1 MDEQEK
7 QKMRIILQSYPGSNP
22 EIVESQLNNLI
33 EREEQKKQLIID
45 RGFSNALAEV
55 YLDKQGWM
63 RPPGWHTVFFYP
75 DSMRIRNKYLIL
87 LIVSILVF
95 LSLFYI

>member
-1 MDEQEK
+1 MNEQEK
-7 QKMRIILQSYPGSNP
+7 KKLRIILQSYPGSNP

-55 YLDKQGWM
+55 FLDKQGWM

-95 LSLFYI
+95 YFFI